1 MTERTMTIVGQQN
14 LLSGVALTIT
24 PTDPTCEAYYVSFDL
39 VSGSPAAG
47 TTAVTAKAYRGGT
60 ESVID
65 LSTGSALNIDPT
77 ALKSFT
83 INQPIDSITFTPSG
97 WTASVAVRVTVTAM
111 TSNTFKMT

>member
-1 MTERTMTIVGQQN
+1 MTERTMTIVGQSN
-14 LLSGVALTIT
+14 LISASALTIT
-24 PTDPTCEAYYVSFDL
+24 PTDPTCQEYYVSFDL

-47 TTAVTAKAYRGGT
+47 TTAVTAKAYKGGT

-83 INQPIDSITFTPSG
+83 IGQPLDSITFTPSS
-97 WTASVAVRVTVTAM
+97 WTANVVVSVTVCAM
-111 TSNTFKMT
+111 TSNTFKIS